1 MDGGARPLF
10 FYKLSSPQYKILSLL
25 HNCGRILFCVL
36 FSMHEWSFVSLVVQD
51 AFFAPFYRFDLDLH
65 LLTFL
70 LTSFFTALLLL
81 YVVKRRDYIIGCI
94 VHVVVLFGYGLML
107 F

>member
-1 MDGGARPLF
+1 M
-10 FYKLSSPQYKILSLL
+10 
-25 HNCGRILFCVL
+25 
-36 FSMHEWSFVSLVVQD
+36 SLVVQD